1 MKEFILMKSKQNNFC
16 KKNINKMGNTK
27 ITNNPNLMSIVNSL
41 TMYQK
46 ELEKVE
52 EAKEARER
60 EQEED

>member
-1 MKEFILMKSKQNNFC
+1 
-16 KKNINKMGNTK
+16 MGNTK